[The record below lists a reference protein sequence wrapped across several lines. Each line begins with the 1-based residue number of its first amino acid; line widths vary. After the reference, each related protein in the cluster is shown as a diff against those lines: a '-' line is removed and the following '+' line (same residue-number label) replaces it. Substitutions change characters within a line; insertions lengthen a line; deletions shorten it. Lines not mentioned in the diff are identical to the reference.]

1 MISRFVLRLYD
12 RMSSRRS
19 LLFCLLSVL
28 TAGLALSALRQT
40 YKEDISD
47 FLPLS
52 SRQGDAM
59 KVYQDISG
67 AQRIFAVFQCS
78 DSARTEPDSIT
89 AAIDDFVA
97 AVQRDS
103 VLPTESVTAVV
114 DVEEMMRLSDFVCD
128 NIPYFLLPEDY
139 RRMDSLLAREDYV
152 TRRMSQNRQL
162 LMLPGS
168 GTTARMLCRDPLML
182 FTPALSA
189 LQTGAPS
196 LSWENYDGYIFSP
209 DMQRAYVMMSSPFGT
224 SETDGNGRL
233 IDRLRRSADESEHIH
248 PSVRI
253 RFTGGPVIAVGNAR
267 QIRNDSILAIS
278 LSLTLILLLLL
289 RVFLSVRHLLLMLLA
304 ISWGWLFAMG
314 ILALF
319 RDGISLIVVGISS
332 VILGLAVNYPLHF
345 IAHLRHSASVR
356 QALRETLVPLTVGNI
371 TTVGAFLT
379 LVPLESAAL
388 RDLGLFS
395 ALLLVGTILFTLLF
409 LPHLVQM
416 PRTKGDTPLIRRLAG
431 FSLEGRMWLLWP
443 ILLITLFLGWKSL
456 DAGFDADIS
465 HINFMTPEQHDDMNR
480 LHAVQSAATDGE
492 ELFVVTEDSTLDAAL
507 TRRHAQNHN
516 SQFSIINYQLSIVN
530 CQLSRFLPSP
540 EEQKERLALWRDFLT
555 RHREQLTKGLDK
567 AAQNEGFNTSS
578 FEQFSNIV
586 GKDFAPVPAER
597 FAPLTETV
605 LARNVVSDSVS
616 GRHCV
621 VDILRL
627 KPQELKTAK
636 AQLGNASPA
645 TYVFTLDEIHTSLA
659 SRLSDNFNYIGWACG
674 FIVFFF
680 LWASFGHI
688 ELALISFLPMAV
700 SWLWILGLM
709 SLLDIQFNVVNIIL
723 ATFIFGQGDDYTIF
737 ITEGCQYEY
746 AYRRRMLSSYKQSII
761 VSALIMFIGI
771 GALIFARHPALF
783 SLAEVTVVGMSS
795 VVLTACLLPP
805 LVFRWI
811 THKGDALRLRPLSLR
826 ALFCPPRK
834 DDFVGLVRDR
844 YRYKGREIYSDVCHT
859 LLRRTADLTRLSSRL
874 STEAPCCV
882 WGGTWGESA
891 LLLALLRPNADIVA
905 FVPDEERLAVASHSS
920 ETVAPKL
927 HFVNAYTH
935 DIMKEK
941 IRTMLEDALP
951 LVNFDSDFLFSEL
964 DSLGVTTILMM
975 LSEAF
980 DIRLDSSDATPKNLK
995 TLDSL
1000 VDLVERKLAEKQ

>member
-1 MISRFVLRLYD
+1 MLRHSRLVLQLYD
-12 RMSSRRS
+12 RMSSRRWLLFS
-19 LLFCLLSVL
+19 LLLLL
-28 TAGLALSALRQT
+28 TAALAISALRQT

-78 DSARTEPDSIT
+78 DSTRTEPDSIT

-97 AVQRDS
+97 LLQRDS
-103 VLPTESVTAVV
+103 VLPPEGVTAVI
-114 DVEEMMRLSDFVCD
+114 DAEEMMRLTDFVCD

-139 RRMDSLLAREDYV
+139 RRMDSLLAGEDYV
-152 TRRMSQNRQL
+152 ARRMSQNRQL

-182 FTPALSA
+182 FSPALSA
-189 LQTGAPS
+189 LQSNTPS

-209 DMQRAYVMMSSPFGT
+209 DMQRAYVMMTSPFGT

-233 IDRLRRSADESEHIH
+233 IDRLRRSADESERLH
-248 PSVRI
+248 PSVHI
-253 RFTGGPVIAVGNAR
+253 HFTGGPVIAVGNAR
-267 QIRNDSILAIS
+267 QIRSDSILAIS

-289 RVFLSVRHLLLMLLA
+289 RVFRSVRHLLLMLLA

-314 ILALF
+314 ILSLF

-345 IAHLRHSASVR
+345 IAHLRHSSSVR

-395 ALLLVGTILFTLLF
+395 ALLLAGTVLFTLLF

-443 ILLITLFLGWKSL
+443 ILLITLFLGWKSF

-465 HINFMTPEQHDDMNR
+465 HINFMTPAQHEDMNR
-480 LHAVQSAATDGE
+480 LHAMQSAAGDDE

-507 TRRHAQNHN
+507 TRRHK
-516 SQFSIINYQLSIVN
+516 LSAIS
-530 CQLSRFLPSP
+530 CHLSPITRFLPSP
-540 EEQKERLALWRDFLT
+540 EEQKERLSLWRDFIA
-555 RHREQLTKGLDK
+555 RHREKMMTDLGESTK
-567 AAQNEGFNTSS
+567 NEGFNASS
-578 FEQFSNIV
+578 FDQFFNV
-586 GKDFAPVPAER
+586 LNKEYKTMPASY
-597 FAPLTETV
+597 FAPLVETV

-616 GRHCV
+616 GRHCT

-627 KPQELKTAK
+627 KPQELETAK

-659 SRLSDNFNYIGWACG
+659 SRLSDSFNYIGWACAVV
-674 FIVFFF
+674 VFFF

-709 SLLDIQFNVVNIIL
+709 SLLGIQFNVVNIIL

-811 THKGDALRLRPLSLR
+811 TRKGDAVRLRPLSLR
-826 ALFCPPRK
+826 ALIFPPRK
-834 DDFVGLVRDR
+834 DDFAGLVRDR
-844 YRYKGREIYSDVCHT
+844 YRYKGREIFGDVCRT
-859 LLRRTADLTRLSSRL
+859 LRRRTNELNRLSSRL
-874 STEAPCCV
+874 SPQVPCFV
-882 WGGTWGESA
+882 SGGHWGESA

-905 FVPDEERLAVASHSS
+905 FVSDEERLTVALHSS

-927 HFVNAYTH
+927 HFVTAYTH

>member
-19 LLFCLLSVL
+19 LLFCLLLVL

-59 KVYQDISG
+59 KVYQEISG

-78 DSARTEPDSIT
+78 DSTRTEPDSIT

-97 AVQRDS
+97 LLQRDS
-103 VLPTESVTAVV
+103 VMPPESVTAVI
-114 DVEEMMRLSDFVCD
+114 DAEEMMRLTDFVCD

-139 RRMDSLLAREDYV
+139 RRMDSLLAGEDYV
-152 TRRMSQNRQL
+152 ARRMGQNRQL

-182 FTPALSA
+182 FSPVLSA
-189 LQTGAPS
+189 LQSNTPS

-209 DMQRAYVMMSSPFGT
+209 DMQRAYVMMTSPFGT

-233 IDRLRRSADESEHIH
+233 IDRLRRSADESERLH

-267 QIRNDSILAIS
+267 QIRSDSILAIS

-289 RVFLSVRHLLLMLLA
+289 RVFRSVRHLLLMLLA

-314 ILALF
+314 VLSLF
-319 RDGISLIVVGISS
+319 HDGISLIVVGISS

-395 ALLLVGTILFTLLF
+395 ALLLAGTVLFTLLF

-416 PRTKGDTPLIRRLAG
+416 PRIKGDTPLIRRLAG
-431 FSLEGRMWLLWP
+431 FSLEGRMWLMWP
-443 ILLITLFLGWKSL
+443 ILLITLFLGWKSF

-465 HINFMTPEQHDDMNR
+465 HINFMTPEQHEDMNR

-507 TRRHAQNHN
+507 SRRHAQNHN
-516 SQFSIINYQLSIVN
+516 FQFSILNSQLT
-530 CQLSRFLPSP
+530 RFLPSP
-540 EEQKERLALWRDFLT
+540 EEQKERLALWRDFIA

-567 AAQNEGFNTSS
+567 SAQNEGFNASS
-578 FEQFSNIV
+578 FEQFFNV
-586 GKDFAPVPAER
+586 LNKEYKTMPASY

-616 GRHCV
+616 GRHCT
-621 VDILRL
+621 VDILCL
-627 KPQELKTAK
+627 KPQELETAK

-659 SRLSDNFNYIGWACG
+659 SRLSDSFNYIGWACAVV
-674 FIVFFF
+674 VFFF

-811 THKGDALRLRPLSLR
+811 TRKGDAVRLRPLSLR
-826 ALFCPPRK
+826 ALLFPPRK
-834 DDFVGLVRDR
+834 DDFAGLVRDR
-844 YRYKGREIYSDVCHT
+844 YRYKGREIFGDVCRT
-859 LLRRTADLTRLSSRL
+859 LRRRTDELTRLSSRL
-874 STEAPCCV
+874 SPETPCFV
-882 WGGTWGESA
+882 WGGHWGESA
-891 LLLALLRPNADIVA
+891 LLLALLRPKADIVA
-905 FVPDEERLAVASHSS
+905 FVSDEERLTVALHSS
-920 ETVAPKL
+920 ETVAPNL
-927 HFVNAYTH
+927 HFVTAYTH

>member
-19 LLFCLLSVL
+19 LLFSLLLLL
-28 TAGLALSALRQT
+28 TAALAISALRQT

-59 KVYQDISG
+59 KVYQEISG

-97 AVQRDS
+97 LLQRDS
-103 VLPTESVTAVV
+103 VLPPEGVTAVI
-114 DVEEMMRLSDFVCD
+114 DAEEMMRLTDFVCD

-139 RRMDSLLAREDYV
+139 ARMDSLLAREDYV
-152 TRRMSQNRQL
+152 TDRMSQNRQL

-168 GTTARMLCRDPLML
+168 STTARMLCRDPLML
-182 FTPALSA
+182 FSPVLSA
-189 LQTGAPS
+189 LQSNTPS

-224 SETDGNGRL
+224 SETNGNGRL
-233 IDRLRRSADESEHIH
+233 IDRLRRSADESERLH

-253 RFTGGPVIAVGNAR
+253 HFTGGPVIAVGNAR
-267 QIRNDSILAIS
+267 QIRSDSILAIS

-289 RVFLSVRHLLLMLLA
+289 RVFRSVRHLLLMLLA

-319 RDGISLIVVGISS
+319 HDGISLIVVGISS

-395 ALLLVGTILFTLLF
+395 ALLLAGTVLFTLLF

-465 HINFMTPEQHDDMNR
+465 HINFMTPEQHEDMNR

-507 TRRHAQNHN
+507 TRR
-516 SQFSIINYQLSIVN
+516 YKLSAIS
-530 CQLSRFLPSP
+530 CHLSPITRFLPSP
-540 EEQKERLALWRDFLT
+540 EEQKERLALWRDFLA
-555 RHREQLTKGLDK
+555 RHREQLTKGLNK
-567 AAQNEGFNTSS
+567 AAQNEGFNASS
-578 FEQFSNIV
+578 FEQFCKIV

-605 LARNVVSDSVS
+605 LARNVISDSVS

-627 KPQELKTAK
+627 KPQELETAK

-659 SRLSDNFNYIGWACG
+659 SRLSDSFNYIGWACAVV
-674 FIVFFF
+674 VFFF

-811 THKGDALRLRPLSLR
+811 TRKGDAVRLRPLSLR
-826 ALFCPPRK
+826 ALLFPPRK
-834 DDFVGLVRDR
+834 DDFAELVRDR
-844 YRYKGREIYSDVCHT
+844 YRYKGREIYGDVCRT
-859 LLRRTADLTRLSSRL
+859 LRRRTDELNRLSSRL
-874 STEAPCCV
+874 SPEAPCFV
-882 WGGTWGESA
+882 WGGHWGESA

-905 FVPDEERLAVASHSS
+905 FVSDEERLTVALHSS
-920 ETVAPKL
+920 ETAAPKL
-927 HFVNAYTH
+927 HFVTAYTH

>member
-1 MISRFVLRLYD
+1 MISRLVLQLYD
-12 RMSSRRS
+12 RMSSQRG
-19 LLFCLLSVL
+19 LLFCLLLVL

-59 KVYQDISG
+59 KVYQEISG

-97 AVQRDS
+97 LLQRDS
-103 VLPTESVTAVV
+103 VLPPEGVTAVI
-114 DVEEMMRLSDFVCD
+114 DAEEMMRLTDVVCD

-139 RRMDSLLAREDYV
+139 RRMDSLLAGEDYV
-152 TRRMSQNRQL
+152 ARRMGQNRQL

-182 FTPALSA
+182 FSPVLSA
-189 LQTGAPS
+189 LQSNTPS

-224 SETDGNGRL
+224 SETNGNGRL
-233 IDRLRRSADESEHIH
+233 IDRLRRSADESERLH

-253 RFTGGPVIAVGNAR
+253 HFTGGPVIAVGNAR
-267 QIRNDSILAIS
+267 QIRSDSILAIS

-289 RVFLSVRHLLLMLLA
+289 RVFRSVRHLLLMLLA

-319 RDGISLIVVGISS
+319 HDGISLIVVGISS

-395 ALLLVGTILFTLLF
+395 ALLLAGTVLFTLLF

-443 ILLITLFLGWKSL
+443 ILLITLFLGWKSF
-456 DAGFDADIS
+456 DAGFDADIA
-465 HINFMTPEQHDDMNR
+465 HINFMTPQQREDMSR
-480 LHAVQSAATDGE
+480 LHAMQAATDDGE

-507 TRRHAQNHN
+507 TRR
-516 SQFSIINYQLSIVN
+516 YKLSAIS
-530 CQLSRFLPSP
+530 CHLSPITRFLPSP
-540 EEQKERLALWRDFLT
+540 EEQKERLALWRDFLA
-555 RHREQLTKGLDK
+555 RHREQLTKGLNK
-567 AAQNEGFNTSS
+567 AAQNEGFNASS
-578 FEQFSNIV
+578 FEQFCKIV

-605 LARNVVSDSVS
+605 LARNVISDSVS

-627 KPQELKTAK
+627 KPQELETAK

-659 SRLSDNFNYIGWACG
+659 SRLSDSFNYIGWACAVV
-674 FIVFFF
+674 VFFF

-771 GALIFARHPALF
+771 GALSFARHPALF

-811 THKGDALRLRPLSLR
+811 TRKGDAVRLRPLSLR
-826 ALFCPPRK
+826 ALLFPPRK
-834 DDFVGLVRDR
+834 DDFAELVRDR
-844 YRYKGREIYSDVCHT
+844 YRYKGREIYGDVCRT
-859 LLRRTADLTRLSSRL
+859 LRRRTDELNRLSSRL
-874 STEAPCCV
+874 SPEAPCFV
-882 WGGTWGESA
+882 WGGHWGESA

-905 FVPDEERLAVASHSS
+905 FVSDEERLTVALHSS
-920 ETVAPKL
+920 ETAAPKL
-927 HFVNAYTH
+927 HFVTAYTH

>member
-1 MISRFVLRLYD
+1 MLRHSRLVLQLYD
-12 RMSSRRS
+12 RMSSQRGLLFS
-19 LLFCLLSVL
+19 LLLLL
-28 TAGLALSALRQT
+28 TAALAISALRQT

-59 KVYQDISG
+59 KVYQEISG

-78 DSARTEPDSIT
+78 DSTRTEPDSIT

-97 AVQRDS
+97 LLQRDS
-103 VLPTESVTAVV
+103 VLPPEGVTAVI
-114 DVEEMMRLSDFVCD
+114 DAEEMMRLTDFICD

-139 RRMDSLLAREDYV
+139 RRMDSLLAGEDYV
-152 TRRMSQNRQL
+152 ARRMSQNRQL

-182 FTPALSA
+182 FSPALSA
-189 LQTGAPS
+189 LQSNTPS

-209 DMQRAYVMMSSPFGT
+209 DMQRAYVMMTSPFGT

-233 IDRLRRSADESEHIH
+233 IDRLRRSADESERLH

-253 RFTGGPVIAVGNAR
+253 HFTGGPVIAVGNAR
-267 QIRNDSILAIS
+267 QIRSDSILAIS

-289 RVFLSVRHLLLMLLA
+289 RVFRSVRHLLLMLLA

-314 ILALF
+314 ILSLF

-395 ALLLVGTILFTLLF
+395 ALLLAGTVLFTLLF

-443 ILLITLFLGWKSL
+443 ILLITLFLGWKSF

-465 HINFMTPEQHDDMNR
+465 HINFMTPAQHEDMNR
-480 LHAVQSAATDGE
+480 LHAMQSAAGDDE

-507 TRRHAQNHN
+507 PRR
-516 SQFSIINYQLSIVN
+516 YKLSAIS
-530 CQLSRFLPSP
+530 CHLSPITRFLPSP
-540 EEQKERLALWRDFLT
+540 EEQKERLSLWRDFIA
-555 RHREQLTKGLDK
+555 RHREKLMTDLGESTK
-567 AAQNEGFNTSS
+567 NEGFNASS
-578 FEQFSNIV
+578 FDQFFNV
-586 GKDFAPVPAER
+586 LNKEYKTMPASY

-616 GRHCV
+616 GRHCT

-627 KPQELKTAK
+627 KPQELETAK
-636 AQLGNASPA
+636 AQLGNASLA

-659 SRLSDNFNYIGWACG
+659 SRLSDSFNYIGWACAVV
-674 FIVFFF
+674 VFFF

-811 THKGDALRLRPLSLR
+811 TRKGDAVRLRPLSLR
-826 ALFCPPRK
+826 ALICPPRK
-834 DDFVGLVRDR
+834 DDFAGLVRDR
-844 YRYKGREIYSDVCHT
+844 YRYKGREIFGDVCRT
-859 LLRRTADLTRLSSRL
+859 LRRRTDELYRLSSRL
-874 STEAPCCV
+874 SPQAPCFV
-882 WGGTWGESA
+882 SGGHWGESA

-905 FVPDEERLAVASHSS
+905 FVSDEERLTVALHSS
-920 ETVAPKL
+920 ETVAPNL
-927 HFVNAYTH
+927 HFVTAYTH

>member
-1 MISRFVLRLYD
+1 MISRFVFRLYD

-19 LLFCLLSVL
+19 LLFFLLLLL
-28 TAGLALSALRQT
+28 TAALAFSAMRQT

-47 FLPLS
+47 FLPLN

-67 AQRIFAVFQCS
+67 AQRIFAVFQCR

-97 AVQRDS
+97 IMQRDS
-103 VLPTESVTAVV
+103 VMSPSAVTAFI
-114 DVEEMMRLSDFVCD
+114 DVEEMVRLSDYVCN

-139 RRMDSLLAREDYV
+139 RRIDSLLAQEGYIAE
-152 TRRMSQNRQL
+152 RMSQNRQL

-182 FTPALSA
+182 FSPALSA
-189 LQTGAPS
+189 LQNNTPS

-209 DMQRAYVMMSSPFGT
+209 DMQRAYVILASPFGT

-233 IDRLRRSADESEHIH
+233 IDRLRRSADEAECLH
-248 PSVRI
+248 PSVHVH
-253 RFTGGPVIAVGNAR
+253 FTGGPVIAVGNAR
-267 QIRNDSILAIS
+267 QIRSDSILAIS

-289 RVFLSVRHLLLMLLA
+289 RVFRSVRHLLLMLLA

-314 ILALF
+314 ILSLF
-319 RDGISLIVVGISS
+319 RDGISLIVLGISS
-332 VILGLAVNYPLHF
+332 VILGLAINYPLHF
-345 IAHLRHSASVR
+345 IAHLRHTSTVR

-388 RDLGLFS
+388 HDLGLFS

-409 LPHLVQM
+409 LPHWVQM

-431 FSLEGRMWLLWP
+431 FSLEGRTWLLWP
-443 ILLITLFLGWKSL
+443 ILMLTLLLGWKGL

-465 HINFMTPEQHDDMNR
+465 HINFMTPEQHEDMNR
-480 LHAVQSAATDGE
+480 LHAMQSAANDDE

-507 TRRHAQNHN
+507 TRRRAQNN
-516 SQFSIINYQLSIVN
+516 NFQFSIFNSQLT
-530 CQLSRFLPSP
+530 RFLPSR
-540 EEQKERLALWRDFLT
+540 EEQEVRLTLWRDLMD
-555 RHREQLTKGLDK
+555 RRRESLLKELEK
-567 AAQNEGFNTSS
+567 AAQNESFNTSS
-578 FEQFSNIV
+578 FEHFCNIV
-586 GKDFAPVPAER
+586 DKDFTAVPAEH

-605 LARNVVSDSVS
+605 LARNVVCDSVS

-627 KPQELKTAK
+627 KPEAVATAK
-636 AQLGNASPA
+636 AQLGSVSAD
-645 TYVFTLDEIHTSLA
+645 TYAFSLDEIHTSLA
-659 SRLSDNFNYIGWACG
+659 SRLSDNFNYIGWACA
-674 FIVFFF
+674 IVVFFF

-700 SWLWILGLM
+700 SWMWILGLM

-795 VVLTACLLPP
+795 VVLTACLIPP

-826 ALFCPPRK
+826 ALLFPPRK
-834 DDFVGLVRDR
+834 DDVARLIRDR
-844 YRYKGREIYSDVCHT
+844 YRYKGREIYSDVCRT
-859 LLRRTADLTRLSSRL
+859 LRRRTADLTRLSSRL
-874 STEAPCCV
+874 SPETPCFIS
-882 WGGTWGESA
+882 GSLWGESA
-891 LLLALLRPNADIVA
+891 LLLALLRPDADVVA
-905 FVPDEERLAVASHSS
+905 FVSDEERLTVARHSSAAVA
-920 ETVAPKL
+920 PNL

>member
-1 MISRFVLRLYD
+1 MISRLVLQLYD
-12 RMSSRRS
+12 RMSSQRGLLFS
-19 LLFCLLSVL
+19 LLLLL
-28 TAGLALSALRQT
+28 TAALAISALRQT

-78 DSARTEPDSIT
+78 DSTRTEPDSIT

-97 AVQRDS
+97 LLQRDS
-103 VLPTESVTAVV
+103 VLPPEGVTAVI
-114 DVEEMMRLSDFVCD
+114 DAEEMMRLTDYVCD

-139 RRMDSLLAREDYV
+139 RRMDSLLAGEDYV
-152 TRRMSQNRQL
+152 ARRMSQNRQL

-182 FTPALSA
+182 FSPALSA
-189 LQTGAPS
+189 LQSNTPS

-209 DMQRAYVMMSSPFGT
+209 DMQRAYVMMTSPFGT

-233 IDRLRRSADESEHIH
+233 IDRLRRSADESERLH

-253 RFTGGPVIAVGNAR
+253 HFTGGPVIAVGNAR
-267 QIRNDSILAIS
+267 QIRSDSILAIS

-289 RVFLSVRHLLLMLLA
+289 RVFRSVRHLLLMLLA

-314 ILALF
+314 ILSLF

-395 ALLLVGTILFTLLF
+395 ALLLAGTVLFTLLF

-443 ILLITLFLGWKSL
+443 ILLITLFLGWKSF

-465 HINFMTPEQHDDMNR
+465 HINFMTPAQHEDMNR
-480 LHAVQSAATDGE
+480 LHAMQSAAGDDE

-507 TRRHAQNHN
+507 SRR
-516 SQFSIINYQLSIVN
+516 YKLSAIS
-530 CQLSRFLPSP
+530 CHLSPITRFLPSP
-540 EEQKERLALWRDFLT
+540 EEQIERLSLWRDFIA
-555 RHREQLTKGLDK
+555 RHREKLMTDLGESIK
-567 AAQNEGFNTSS
+567 NEGFNASS
-578 FEQFSNIV
+578 FDQFFNV
-586 GKDFAPVPAER
+586 LNKEYKTMPASY

-616 GRHCV
+616 GRHCT

-627 KPQELKTAK
+627 KPQELETAK

-659 SRLSDNFNYIGWACG
+659 SRLSDSFNYIGWACAVV
-674 FIVFFF
+674 VFFF

-811 THKGDALRLRPLSLR
+811 TRKGDAVRLRPLSLR
-826 ALFCPPRK
+826 ALICPPRK
-834 DDFVGLVRDR
+834 DDFAGLVRDR
-844 YRYKGREIYSDVCHT
+844 YRYKGREIFGDVCRT
-859 LLRRTADLTRLSSRL
+859 LRRRTVELNRLSSRL
-874 STEAPCCV
+874 SPQAPCFV
-882 WGGTWGESA
+882 SGGHWGESA

-905 FVPDEERLAVASHSS
+905 FVSDDERLTVALHSS

-927 HFVNAYTH
+927 HFVTAYTH

>member
-114 DVEEMMRLSDFVCD
+114 DVEEMMRLSDYVCN

-139 RRMDSLLAREDYV
+139 RRMDSLLAREGYIAE
-152 TRRMSQNRQL
+152 RMSQNRQL

-267 QIRNDSILAIS
+267 QIRSDSILAVS

-289 RVFLSVRHLLLMLLA
+289 RVFRSVRHLLLMLLA

-443 ILLITLFLGWKSL
+443 ILLITLFLGWKSF

-465 HINFMTPEQHDDMNR
+465 HINFMTPAQHEDMNR
-480 LHAVQSAATDGE
+480 LHAVQSATTDGE

-567 AAQNEGFNTSS
+567 AAQNEGFNASS
-578 FEQFSNIV
+578 FELFFNV
-586 GKDFAPVPAER
+586 LNKEYKTMPASY
-597 FAPLTETV
+597 FAPLVETV
-605 LARNVVSDSVS
+605 LAHNVVSDSVS
-616 GRHCV
+616 GRHCT

-627 KPQELKTAK
+627 KPQELETAK

-659 SRLSDNFNYIGWACG
+659 SRLSDNFNYIGWACA
-674 FIVFFF
+674 IVVFFF

-811 THKGDALRLRPLSLR
+811 TRKGGAVRLRPLSLR
-826 ALFCPPRK
+826 ALISPSRK
-834 DDFVGLVRDR
+834 DDFPGLVRDR
-844 YRYKGREIYSDVCHT
+844 YRYKGREIYGDVCRT
-859 LLRRTADLTRLSSRL
+859 LRRRTDELTRLSSRL
-874 STEAPCCV
+874 SPETPCFV
-882 WGGTWGESA
+882 SGGHWGESA
-891 LLLALLRPNADIVA
+891 LLLALLRPKADIVA
-905 FVPDEERLAVASHSS
+905 FVSDEERLTVALHSS
-920 ETVAPKL
+920 ETVAPNL
-927 HFVNAYTH
+927 HFVTAYTH

>member
-1 MISRFVLRLYD
+1 MISRLVLQLYD
-12 RMSSRRS
+12 RMSSQRGLLFS
-19 LLFCLLSVL
+19 LLLLL
-28 TAGLALSALRQT
+28 TAALAISALRQT

-78 DSARTEPDSIT
+78 DSTRTEPDSIT

-97 AVQRDS
+97 LLQRDS
-103 VLPTESVTAVV
+103 VLSPEGVTAVI
-114 DVEEMMRLSDFVCD
+114 DTEEMMRLTDFVCD

-139 RRMDSLLAREDYV
+139 RRMDSLLAGEDYV
-152 TRRMSQNRQL
+152 ARRMSQNRQL

-182 FTPALSA
+182 FSPVLSA
-189 LQTGAPS
+189 LQSNTPS

-209 DMQRAYVMMSSPFGT
+209 DMQRAYVMMTSPFGT

-233 IDRLRRSADESEHIH
+233 IDRLRRSADESERLH

-253 RFTGGPVIAVGNAR
+253 HFTGGPVIAVGNAR
-267 QIRNDSILAIS
+267 QIRSDSILAIS

-289 RVFLSVRHLLLMLLA
+289 RVFRSVRHLLLMLLA

-314 ILALF
+314 VLSLF

-345 IAHLRHSASVR
+345 IAHLHHSASVR

-395 ALLLVGTILFTLLF
+395 ALLLAGTVLFTLLF

-443 ILLITLFLGWKSL
+443 ILLITLFLGWKSF

-465 HINFMTPEQHDDMNR
+465 HINFMTPAQHEDMNR
-480 LHAVQSAATDGE
+480 LHAMQSATGDDE

-507 TRRHAQNHN
+507 SRR
-516 SQFSIINYQLSIVN
+516 YKLSAIS
-530 CQLSRFLPSP
+530 CHLSPITRFLPSP
-540 EEQKERLALWRDFLT
+540 EEQIERLSLWRDFIA
-555 RHREQLTKGLDK
+555 RHREKLMTDIGESSK
-567 AAQNEGFNTSS
+567 NEGFNASS
-578 FEQFSNIV
+578 FDQFFNV
-586 GKDFAPVPAER
+586 LNKENKTMPASY
-597 FAPLTETV
+597 FAPLVETV

-616 GRHCV
+616 GRHCT

-627 KPQELKTAK
+627 KPQELEAAK

-645 TYVFTLDEIHTSLA
+645 TYVFTMDEIHTSLA
-659 SRLSDNFNYIGWACG
+659 SRLSDSFNYIGWACAVV
-674 FIVFFF
+674 VFFF

-709 SLLDIQFNVVNIIL
+709 SLLGIQFNVVNIIL

-746 AYRRRMLSSYKQSII
+746 AYRRRMLSSYKESII

-811 THKGDALRLRPLSLR
+811 TRKGDAVRLRPLSLR
-826 ALFCPPRK
+826 ALICPPRK
-834 DDFVGLVRDR
+834 DDFAGLVRDR
-844 YRYKGREIYSDVCHT
+844 YRYKGREIFGDVCRT
-859 LLRRTADLTRLSSRL
+859 LRRRTDELNRLSSRL
-874 STEAPCCV
+874 SPQAPCFV
-882 WGGTWGESA
+882 SGGHWGESA

-905 FVPDEERLAVASHSS
+905 FVSDEERLTVALHSS

-927 HFVNAYTH
+927 HFVTAYTH

>member
-1 MISRFVLRLYD
+1 MISRLVLQLYD
-12 RMSSRRS
+12 RMSSQRG
-19 LLFCLLSVL
+19 LLFCLLLVL

-59 KVYQDISG
+59 KVYQEISG

-97 AVQRDS
+97 LLQRDS
-103 VLPTESVTAVV
+103 VLPPEGVTAVI
-114 DVEEMMRLSDFVCD
+114 DAEEMMRLTDFVCD

-139 RRMDSLLAREDYV
+139 GRMDSLLAREDYV
-152 TRRMSQNRQL
+152 ARRMSQNRQL

-182 FTPALSA
+182 FSPVLSA
-189 LQTGAPS
+189 LQSNTPS

-224 SETDGNGRL
+224 SETNGNGRL
-233 IDRLRRSADESEHIH
+233 IDRLRRSADESERLH

-253 RFTGGPVIAVGNAR
+253 HFTGGPVIAVGNAR
-267 QIRNDSILAIS
+267 QIRSDSILAIS

-289 RVFLSVRHLLLMLLA
+289 RVFRSVRHLLLMLLA

-319 RDGISLIVVGISS
+319 HDGISLIVVGISS

-395 ALLLVGTILFTLLF
+395 ALLLAGTVLFTLLF

-443 ILLITLFLGWKSL
+443 ILLITLFLGWKSF

-465 HINFMTPEQHDDMNR
+465 HINFMTPEQHEDMNR

-507 TRRHAQNHN
+507 TRR
-516 SQFSIINYQLSIVN
+516 YKLSAIS
-530 CQLSRFLPSP
+530 CHLSPITRFLPSP
-540 EEQKERLALWRDFLT
+540 EEQKERLALWRDFLA
-555 RHREQLTKGLDK
+555 RHREQLTKGLNK
-567 AAQNEGFNTSS
+567 AAQNEGFNASS
-578 FEQFSNIV
+578 FEQFCKIV

-605 LARNVVSDSVS
+605 LARNVISDSVS

-627 KPQELKTAK
+627 KPQELETAK

-659 SRLSDNFNYIGWACG
+659 SRLSDSFNYIGWACAVV
-674 FIVFFF
+674 VFFF

-811 THKGDALRLRPLSLR
+811 TRKGDAVRLRPLSLR
-826 ALFCPPRK
+826 ALLFPPRK
-834 DDFVGLVRDR
+834 DDFAELVRDR
-844 YRYKGREIYSDVCHT
+844 YRYKGREIYGDVCRT
-859 LLRRTADLTRLSSRL
+859 LRRRTDELNRLSSRL
-874 STEAPCCV
+874 SPEAPCFV
-882 WGGTWGESA
+882 WGGHWGESA

-905 FVPDEERLAVASHSS
+905 FVSDEERLTVALHSS
-920 ETVAPKL
+920 ETVAPNL
-927 HFVNAYTH
+927 HFVTAYTH

>member
-1 MISRFVLRLYD
+1 MLRHSRLVLQLYD
-12 RMSSRRS
+12 RMSSQRGLLFS
-19 LLFCLLSVL
+19 LLLLL
-28 TAGLALSALRQT
+28 TAALAFSALRQT

-59 KVYQDISG
+59 KVYQEISG
-67 AQRIFAVFQCS
+67 AQRIFAVFQYS
-78 DSARTEPDSIT
+78 DTTRTEPDSIT

-97 AVQRDS
+97 LLQRDS
-103 VLPTESVTAVV
+103 VLPPEGVTAII
-114 DVEEMMRLSDFVCD
+114 DAEEMMRLTDFVCD

-139 RRMDSLLAREDYV
+139 RRMDSLLAGEDYV
-152 TRRMSQNRQL
+152 ARRMSQNRQL

-182 FTPALSA
+182 FSPALSA
-189 LQTGAPS
+189 LQSNTPS

-209 DMQRAYVMMSSPFGT
+209 DMQRAYVMMTSPFGT
-224 SETDGNGRL
+224 SETDCNGRL
-233 IDRLRRSADESEHIH
+233 IDRLRRSADESERLH

-253 RFTGGPVIAVGNAR
+253 HFTGGPVIAVGNAR
-267 QIRNDSILAIS
+267 QIRSDSILAIS

-289 RVFLSVRHLLLMLLA
+289 RVFRSVRHLLLMLLA

-314 ILALF
+314 ILSLF

-395 ALLLVGTILFTLLF
+395 ALLLAGTVLFTLLF

-443 ILLITLFLGWKSL
+443 ILLITLFLGRKSF

-465 HINFMTPEQHDDMNR
+465 HINFMTPAQHEDMNR
-480 LHAVQSAATDGE
+480 LHAMQSAAGDDE

-507 TRRHAQNHN
+507 TRRHK
-516 SQFSIINYQLSIVN
+516 LSAISSH
-530 CQLSRFLPSP
+530 LSPITRFLPSH
-540 EEQKERLALWRDFLT
+540 EEQKERLSLWRDFIA
-555 RHREQLTKGLDK
+555 RHREKLMTDLGESTK
-567 AAQNEGFNTSS
+567 NEGFNASS
-578 FEQFSNIV
+578 FDQFFNV
-586 GKDFAPVPAER
+586 LNKEYKTMPASY

-616 GRHCV
+616 GRHCT

-627 KPQELKTAK
+627 KPQELETAK

-659 SRLSDNFNYIGWACG
+659 SRLSDSFNYIGWACAVV
-674 FIVFFF
+674 VFFF

-811 THKGDALRLRPLSLR
+811 TRKGDAVRLRPLSLR
-826 ALFCPPRK
+826 ALICPPRK
-834 DDFVGLVRDR
+834 DDFAGLVRDR
-844 YRYKGREIYSDVCHT
+844 YRYKGREIFGDVCRT
-859 LLRRTADLTRLSSRL
+859 LRRRTDELNHLSSRL
-874 STEAPCCV
+874 SPQAPCFV
-882 WGGTWGESA
+882 SGGHWGESA

-905 FVPDEERLAVASHSS
+905 FVSDEERLTVALHSS
-920 ETVAPKL
+920 ETVAPNL
-927 HFVNAYTH
+927 HFVTAYTH

-941 IRTMLEDALP
+941 IRAMLEDALP

>member
-1 MISRFVLRLYD
+1 MISRLVLQLYD
-12 RMSSRRS
+12 RMNSQRGLLFS
-19 LLFCLLSVL
+19 LLLLL
-28 TAGLALSALRQT
+28 TAALAISALRQT

-78 DSARTEPDSIT
+78 DSTRTEPDSIT

-97 AVQRDS
+97 LLQRDS
-103 VLPTESVTAVV
+103 VLPPEGVTAVI
-114 DVEEMMRLSDFVCD
+114 DAEEMMRLTDFVCD

-139 RRMDSLLAREDYV
+139 RRMDSLLAGEDYV
-152 TRRMSQNRQL
+152 ARRMSQNRQL

-182 FTPALSA
+182 FSPALSA
-189 LQTGAPS
+189 LQSNTPS

-209 DMQRAYVMMSSPFGT
+209 DMQRAYVMMTSPFGT

-233 IDRLRRSADESEHIH
+233 IDRLRRSADESERLH

-253 RFTGGPVIAVGNAR
+253 HFTGGPVIAVGNAR
-267 QIRNDSILAIS
+267 QIRSDSILAIS

-289 RVFLSVRHLLLMLLA
+289 RVFRSVRHLLLMLLA

-314 ILALF
+314 ILSLF

-395 ALLLVGTILFTLLF
+395 ALLLAGTVLFTLLF

-443 ILLITLFLGWKSL
+443 ILLITLFLGWKSF

-465 HINFMTPEQHDDMNR
+465 HINFMTPAQHEDMNR
-480 LHAVQSAATDGE
+480 LHAMQSAAGDDE

-507 TRRHAQNHN
+507 SRR
-516 SQFSIINYQLSIVN
+516 YKLSAIS
-530 CQLSRFLPSP
+530 CHLSPITRFLPSP
-540 EEQKERLALWRDFLT
+540 EEQIERLSLWRDFIA
-555 RHREQLTKGLDK
+555 RHREKLMTDLGESIK
-567 AAQNEGFNTSS
+567 NEGFNASS
-578 FEQFSNIV
+578 FDQFFNV
-586 GKDFAPVPAER
+586 LNKEYKTMPASY

-616 GRHCV
+616 GRHCT

-627 KPQELKTAK
+627 KPQELETAK

-659 SRLSDNFNYIGWACG
+659 SRLSDSFNYIGWACAVV
-674 FIVFFF
+674 VFFF

-811 THKGDALRLRPLSLR
+811 TRKGDAVRLRPLSLR
-826 ALFCPPRK
+826 ALICPPRK
-834 DDFVGLVRDR
+834 DDFAGLVRDR
-844 YRYKGREIYSDVCHT
+844 YRYKGREIFGDVCRT
-859 LLRRTADLTRLSSRL
+859 LRRRTVELNRLSSRL
-874 STEAPCCV
+874 SPQAPCFV
-882 WGGTWGESA
+882 SGGHWGESA

-905 FVPDEERLAVASHSS
+905 FVSDDERLTVALHSS

-927 HFVNAYTH
+927 HFVTAYTH

>member
-1 MISRFVLRLYD
+1 MLRHSRLVLQLYD
-12 RMSSRRS
+12 RMSSQRGLLFS
-19 LLFCLLSVL
+19 LLLLL
-28 TAGLALSALRQT
+28 TAALAISALRQT

-78 DSARTEPDSIT
+78 DSTRTEPDSIT

-97 AVQRDS
+97 LLQRDS
-103 VLPTESVTAVV
+103 VLPPEGVTAVI
-114 DVEEMMRLSDFVCD
+114 DAEEMMRLTDFVCD

-139 RRMDSLLAREDYV
+139 RRMDSLLAGEDYV
-152 TRRMSQNRQL
+152 ARRMSQNRQL

-182 FTPALSA
+182 FSPVLSA
-189 LQTGAPS
+189 LQSNTPS

-209 DMQRAYVMMSSPFGT
+209 DMQRAYVMMTSPFGT
-224 SETDGNGRL
+224 SETDGNGHL
-233 IDRLRRSADESEHIH
+233 IDRLRRSADESERLH

-253 RFTGGPVIAVGNAR
+253 HFTGGPVIAVGNAR
-267 QIRNDSILAIS
+267 QIRSDSILAIS

-289 RVFLSVRHLLLMLLA
+289 RVFRSVRHLLLMLLA

-314 ILALF
+314 VLSLF

-345 IAHLRHSASVR
+345 IAHLHHSASVR

-395 ALLLVGTILFTLLF
+395 ALLLAGTVLFTLLF

-443 ILLITLFLGWKSL
+443 ILLITLFLGWKSF

-465 HINFMTPEQHDDMNR
+465 HINFMTPAQHEDMNR
-480 LHAVQSAATDGE
+480 LHAMQSATGDDE

-507 TRRHAQNHN
+507 SRR
-516 SQFSIINYQLSIVN
+516 YKLSAIS
-530 CQLSRFLPSP
+530 CHLSPITRFLPSP
-540 EEQKERLALWRDFLT
+540 EEQIERLSLWRDFIA
-555 RHREQLTKGLDK
+555 RHREKLMTDIGESSK
-567 AAQNEGFNTSS
+567 NEGFNASS
-578 FEQFSNIV
+578 FDQFFNV
-586 GKDFAPVPAER
+586 LNKENKTMPASY
-597 FAPLTETV
+597 FAPLVETV

-616 GRHCV
+616 GRHCT

-627 KPQELKTAK
+627 KPQELEAAK

-645 TYVFTLDEIHTSLA
+645 TYVFTMDEIHTSLA
-659 SRLSDNFNYIGWACG
+659 SRLSDSFNYIGWACAVV
-674 FIVFFF
+674 VFFF

-709 SLLDIQFNVVNIIL
+709 SLLGIQFNVVNIIL

-746 AYRRRMLSSYKQSII
+746 AYRRRMLSSYKESII

-811 THKGDALRLRPLSLR
+811 TRKGDAVRLRPLSLR
-826 ALFCPPRK
+826 ALFFPPRK
-834 DDFVGLVRDR
+834 DDFAGLVRDR
-844 YRYKGREIYSDVCHT
+844 YRYKGREIFGDVCRT
-859 LLRRTADLTRLSSRL
+859 LRRRTDELNRLSSRL
-874 STEAPCCV
+874 SPQAPCFV
-882 WGGTWGESA
+882 SGGHWGESA

-905 FVPDEERLAVASHSS
+905 FVSDDERLTVALHSS
-920 ETVAPKL
+920 ETVAPNL
-927 HFVNAYTH
+927 HFVTAYTH

>member
-1 MISRFVLRLYD
+1 MISRLVLQLYD
-12 RMSSRRS
+12 RMSSQRGLLFS
-19 LLFCLLSVL
+19 LLLLL
-28 TAGLALSALRQT
+28 TAALAISALRQT

-59 KVYQDISG
+59 KVYQEISG

-78 DSARTEPDSIT
+78 DSTRTEPDSIT

-97 AVQRDS
+97 LLQRDS
-103 VLPTESVTAVV
+103 VLPPEGVTAVI
-114 DVEEMMRLSDFVCD
+114 DAEEMMRVTDFVCD

-139 RRMDSLLAREDYV
+139 RRMDSLLAGEDYV
-152 TRRMSQNRQL
+152 ARRMSQNRQL

-182 FTPALSA
+182 FSPALSA
-189 LQTGAPS
+189 LQSNTPS

-209 DMQRAYVMMSSPFGT
+209 DMQRAYVMMTSPFGT

-233 IDRLRRSADESEHIH
+233 IDRFRRSADESERLH

-253 RFTGGPVIAVGNAR
+253 HFTGGPVIAVGNAR
-267 QIRNDSILAIS
+267 QIRSDSILAIS

-289 RVFLSVRHLLLMLLA
+289 RVFRSVRHLLLMLLA

-314 ILALF
+314 ILSLF

-395 ALLLVGTILFTLLF
+395 ALLLAGTVLFTLLF

-443 ILLITLFLGWKSL
+443 ILLITLFLGWKSF

-465 HINFMTPEQHDDMNR
+465 HINFMTPAQHEDMNR
-480 LHAVQSAATDGE
+480 LHAMQSAAGDDE

-507 TRRHAQNHN
+507 SRR
-516 SQFSIINYQLSIVN
+516 YKLSAIS
-530 CQLSRFLPSP
+530 CHLSPITRFLPSP
-540 EEQKERLALWRDFLT
+540 EEQIERLSLWRDFIA
-555 RHREQLTKGLDK
+555 RHREKLMTDIGESTK
-567 AAQNEGFNTSS
+567 NEGFNASS
-578 FEQFSNIV
+578 FDQFFNV
-586 GKDFAPVPAER
+586 LNKEYKTMPASY
-597 FAPLTETV
+597 FTPLTETV

-616 GRHCV
+616 GRHCT

-627 KPQELKTAK
+627 KPQELETAK

-659 SRLSDNFNYIGWACG
+659 SRLSDSFNYIGWACAVV
-674 FIVFFF
+674 VFFF

-811 THKGDALRLRPLSLR
+811 TRKGDAVRLRPLSLR
-826 ALFCPPRK
+826 ALICPPRK
-834 DDFVGLVRDR
+834 DDFAGLVRDR
-844 YRYKGREIYSDVCHT
+844 YRYKGREIFGDVCRT
-859 LLRRTADLTRLSSRL
+859 LRRRTNELNRLSSRL
-874 STEAPCCV
+874 SPQVPCFV
-882 WGGTWGESA
+882 SGGHWGESA

-905 FVPDEERLAVASHSS
+905 FVSDEERLTVALHSS

-927 HFVNAYTH
+927 HFVTAYTH

>member
-78 DSARTEPDSIT
+78 DSTRTEPDSIT

-103 VLPTESVTAVV
+103 VLSTESVTAVV
-114 DVEEMMRLSDFVCD
+114 DTEEMMRLSDFVCD

-152 TRRMSQNRQL
+152 TDRMSQNRQL

-168 GTTARMLCRDPLML
+168 GTTARMLCRNPLML

-209 DMQRAYVMMSSPFGT
+209 DMQRAYVILASPFGT

-233 IDRLRRSADESEHIH
+233 LDRLRRSADEAECLH
-248 PSVRI
+248 PSVHVH
-253 RFTGGPVIAVGNAR
+253 FTGGPVIAVGNAR
-267 QIRNDSILAIS
+267 QIRSDSILAIS

-289 RVFLSVRHLLLMLLA
+289 RVFRSVRHLLLMLLA

-319 RDGISLIVVGISS
+319 HDGISLIVVGISS

-345 IAHLRHSASVR
+345 IAHLRHSSSVR
-356 QALRETLVPLTVGNI
+356 QALRETLVPLTVGNV

-465 HINFMTPEQHDDMNR
+465 HINFMTPEQHEDMNR

-507 TRRHAQNHN
+507 SRRHAQNHN
-516 SQFSIINYQLSIVN
+516 SQFSILNSQLT
-530 CQLSRFLPSP
+530 RFLPSP
-540 EEQKERLALWRDFLT
+540 EEQKERLALWRDFLAH
-555 RHREQLTKGLDK
+555 HREQLTKGLNK
-567 AAQNEGFNTSS
+567 AAQNEGFNASS

-586 GKDFAPVPAER
+586 GKDFAPVPASY

-627 KPQELKTAK
+627 KPSEMAAAK
-636 AQLGNASPA
+636 AQLGSASA
-645 TYVFTLDEIHTSLA
+645 DTYAFSLDEIHTSLA
-659 SRLSDNFNYIGWACG
+659 SRLSDNFNYIGWACA
-674 FIVFFF
+674 VVVVFF

-811 THKGDALRLRPLSLR
+811 TRKGDAVRLRPLSLR
-826 ALFCPPRK
+826 ALFFPPRK
-834 DDFVGLVRDR
+834 DDFAGLVRDR
-844 YRYKGREIYSDVCHT
+844 YRYKGREIYGDVCRT
-859 LLRRTADLTRLSSRL
+859 LRRRTDELTRLSSRL
-874 STEAPCCV
+874 SPETPCCI
-882 WGGTWGESA
+882 WGGVWGESA
-891 LLLALLRPNADIVA
+891 LLLALLRPKADIVA
-905 FVPDEERLAVASHSS
+905 FVSDEERLAVASHSS

-927 HFVNAYTH
+927 HFVTEYTH

>member
-1 MISRFVLRLYD
+1 MLRHSRLVLQLYD
-12 RMSSRRS
+12 RMSSQRGLLFS
-19 LLFCLLSVL
+19 LLLLL
-28 TAGLALSALRQT
+28 TAPLAISALRQT

-59 KVYQDISG
+59 KVYQEISG

-78 DSARTEPDSIT
+78 DSTRTEPDSIT

-97 AVQRDS
+97 LLQRDS
-103 VLPTESVTAVV
+103 VLPPEGVTAVI
-114 DVEEMMRLSDFVCD
+114 DAEEMMRLTDYVCD

-139 RRMDSLLAREDYV
+139 RRMDSLLAGEDYV
-152 TRRMSQNRQL
+152 ARRMSQNRQL

-182 FTPALSA
+182 FSPALSA
-189 LQTGAPS
+189 LQSNTPS

-209 DMQRAYVMMSSPFGT
+209 DMQRAYVMMTSPFGT

-233 IDRLRRSADESEHIH
+233 IDRLRRSADESERLH

-253 RFTGGPVIAVGNAR
+253 HFTGGPVIAVGNAR
-267 QIRNDSILAIS
+267 QIRSDSILAIS

-289 RVFLSVRHLLLMLLA
+289 RVFRSVRHLLLMLLA

-314 ILALF
+314 ILSLF

-395 ALLLVGTILFTLLF
+395 ALLLAGTVLFTLLF

-443 ILLITLFLGWKSL
+443 ILLITLFLGWKSF

-465 HINFMTPEQHDDMNR
+465 HINFMTPAQHEDMNR
-480 LHAVQSAATDGE
+480 LHAMQSAAGDDE

-507 TRRHAQNHN
+507 SRR
-516 SQFSIINYQLSIVN
+516 YKLSAIS
-530 CQLSRFLPSP
+530 CHLSPITRFLPSP
-540 EEQKERLALWRDFLT
+540 EEQIERLSLWRDFIA
-555 RHREQLTKGLDK
+555 RHREKLMTDLGESTK
-567 AAQNEGFNTSS
+567 NEGFNASS
-578 FEQFSNIV
+578 FDQFFNVLNKEYKTMS
-586 GKDFAPVPAER
+586 ASY

-616 GRHCV
+616 GRHCT

-627 KPQELKTAK
+627 KPQELETAK

-659 SRLSDNFNYIGWACG
+659 SRLSDSFNYIGWACAVV
-674 FIVFFF
+674 VFFF

-811 THKGDALRLRPLSLR
+811 TRKGDAVRLRPLSLR
-826 ALFCPPRK
+826 ALICPPRK
-834 DDFVGLVRDR
+834 DDFAGLVRDR
-844 YRYKGREIYSDVCHT
+844 YRYKGREIFGDVCRT
-859 LLRRTADLTRLSSRL
+859 LRRRTVELNRLSSRL
-874 STEAPCCV
+874 SPQAPCFV
-882 WGGTWGESA
+882 SGGHWGESA

-905 FVPDEERLAVASHSS
+905 FVSDEERLTVALHSS
-920 ETVAPKL
+920 ETVAPNL
-927 HFVNAYTH
+927 HFVTAYTH